1 LIKKINNY
9 SKIDNSIINNKNKNQ
24 QDEFNIADESLN
36 ALFDSS
42 NDKKQKTS
50 TTFNYLEQDD
60 DNDDYSNQGINSDSK
75 YMNNFDDMS
84 DVNLKSNIDND
95 LDNIMGEESFDF
107 RNAMSHKA
115 KMKEWNAL
123 KEKIKNDEMNNTNA
137 HDIINQVNNAK
148 KTDQFGGN
156 MELSLNSDGT
166 VKLDERINKM
176 IDDEFEKLANS
187 DFLNELKELEKNKNN
202 MLAQKGKLNQN
213 DSLNETSNNFS
224 GSNLPDLDL
233 ATLTPITNAEF
244 EYK

>member
-1 LIKKINNY
+1 MITNLTNNN
-9 SKIDNSIINNKNKNQ
+9 KIDNSIIINQNKNQ

-42 NDKKQKTS
+42 TDKKQKTS

-60 DNDDYSNQGINSDSK
+60 DNDDYSNQGINSNSK
-75 YMNNFDDMS
+75 YTNNFDDMS
-84 DVNLKSNIDND
+84 DVNIKSKSNIDND
-95 LDNIMGEESFDF
+95 LDNIMGEDSFDF

-123 KEKIKNDEMNNTNA
+123 KEKIKNDEMNNPNA
-137 HDIINQVNNAK
+137 HDIINQVNNVK
-148 KTDQFGGN
+148 RTDQFGGN

-202 MLAQKGKLNQN
+202 MLAQKGKLNHN
-213 DSLNETSNNFS
+213 DSLNEKSLNNFS
-224 GSNLPDLDL
+224 GSN
-233 ATLTPITNAEF
+233 
-244 EYK
+244 